1 MVLDSTNSLTFE
13 NGEASFEKEGIH
25 FEIKGGASSSS
36 GWFTLNQGGYI
47 TNSAPIASSFTS
59 ITVDYVRAS
68 DFGYLTSKAS
78 SYPITSPENGA
89 YEIAGSTSFS
99 YSDKTLNSYFS
110 LHAPVGSFTIKSIT
124 LTGAAS
130 TLAPAP
136 ITTLD
141 FYSLN
146 DTHGAAQEVASSR
159 YTGITRLSQFAFSKE
174 REAPDSTIFLSSGDM
189 WQGSADSNLTH
200 GELMVNWMNIAG
212 FESMEIGNHE
222 FDWKPEWIEKN
233 SKTANYPFLGIN
245 IKDPN
250 GQRPSWADPSK
261 VVSRGGY
268 KIGVIGAIGPIESS
282 IAVSSLSGYS
292 FDHAYSTLVSAEADR
307 LRKEEGCSLV
317 VLSIHNG
324 DFDTTFCHNIDAIFA
339 GHVHS
344 DSSSVDSYGIPHL
357 RGAAN
362 GTTVQHARFALEN
375 GKFVYQSHDSTPF
388 SVLSTLNEEAM
399 TLGLFGYYDGK
410 NAAIKNEV
418 VGQTAGNLS
427 EYDIGKFAV
436 QAMFEYYCNSKWD
449 SALALA
455 AVNTGC
461 ARAEI
466 PSGPITYGEVYAAL
480 PFDNDNVFCSCTG
493 EYVLSLQKD
502 SYLFTY
508 GSTATIDPTATY
520 HVMII
525 SYVSE
530 KESYSYLKEISR
542 DDYRLRDIV
551 ADEFRRSMNG

>member
-1 MVLDSTNSLTFE
+1 
-13 NGEASFEKEGIH
+13 
-25 FEIKGGASSSS
+25 
-36 GWFTLNQGGYI
+36 
-47 TNSAPIASSFTS
+47 
-59 ITVDYVRAS
+59 
-68 DFGYLTSKAS
+68 
-78 SYPITSPENGA
+78 
-89 YEIAGSTSFS
+89 
-99 YSDKTLNSYFS
+99 
-110 LHAPVGSFTIKSIT
+110 
-124 LTGAAS
+124 
-130 TLAPAP
+130 
-136 ITTLD
+136 
-141 FYSLN
+141 
-146 DTHGAAQEVASSR
+146 
-159 YTGITRLSQFAFSKE
+159 
-174 REAPDSTIFLSSGDM
+174 
-189 WQGSADSNLTH
+189 
-200 GELMVNWMNIAG
+200 
-212 FESMEIGNHE
+212 
-222 FDWKPEWIEKN
+222 
-233 SKTANYPFLGIN
+233 
-245 IKDPN
+245 
-250 GQRPSWADPSK
+250 
-261 VVSRGGY
+261 
-268 KIGVIGAIGPIESS
+268 
-282 IAVSSLSGYS
+282 
-292 FDHAYSTLVSAEADR
+292 
-307 LRKEEGCSLV
+307 
-317 VLSIHNG
+317 
-324 DFDTTFCHNIDAIFA
+324 
-339 GHVHS
+339 
-344 DSSSVDSYGIPHL
+344 
-357 RGAAN
+357 
-362 GTTVQHARFALEN
+362 
-375 GKFVYQSHDSTPF
+375 
-388 SVLSTLNEEAM
+388 M